1 VQKSA
6 LLLGAN
12 ANRGRG
18 AVARV
23 RGGAGLR
30 SVDEEEAS
38 TNVELS
44 HEDETLNK
52 RVSRRADDVRIG
64 A

>member
-1 VQKSA
+1 
-6 LLLGAN
+6 
-12 ANRGRG
+12 
-18 AVARV
+18 VARV

-44 HEDETLNK
+44 HEDETLTK
-52 RVSRRADDVRIG
+52 RVSRRADDVRIRRLIRK